1 MPVAVSPWSRDKR
14 GDDAEGCTRRRLS
27 TMDAR
32 SQWHRRVVV
41 VDVVVSVD
49 VFVVVAV
56 TVAD

>member
-1 MPVAVSPWSRDKR
+1 
-14 GDDAEGCTRRRLS
+14 
-27 TMDAR
+27 MDAR